1 VLGTLALGLL
11 GVLLALL
18 LLEGF
23 LRLYDPFGQRV
34 WGDQIILPT
43 RYRKVFDNRENPR
56 LDAEVVF
63 SKNSIGFRGPDPP
76 QGFDD
81 RLTLVAVGGS
91 TTECLY
97 LTDGRDWPEVLGG
110 MLAASFPAVWMNN
123 AGLDGHSTYGHILL
137 VRQRITRL
145 RPKVVVFL
153 VGINDLG
160 RTQMRPQDRA
170 LTSGEGVPWTVRLAR
185 HSAIAATALNL
196 RRGWEAQ
203 QVNLPYREIDLRAT
217 PPFLP
222 GKKRREDLLRMHRAH
237 LPGYAGRLEEL
248 ARLCRDAGMEPV
260 FLTQPALYGEAI
272 DDVTGADLAVVE
284 VDREHLLNGRAA
296 WELLELYN
304 DVTRTVGGQ
313 QGVLVVDVAR
323 ALPKSSRLF
332 YDFVHFTNEGA
343 AAVARITFAS
353 LCPFLARRFPQYAT
367 QACAGAAS

>member
-1 VLGTLALGLL
+1 VLGTLALGLV

-23 LRLYDPFGQRV
+23 LRVYDPFGQRV
-34 WGDQIILPT
+34 WGDRIILPT

-56 LDAEVVF
+56 LDPEVVF

-76 QGFDD
+76 KGFDEQ
-81 RLTLVAVGGS
+81 LTLVAVGGS

-97 LTDGRDWPEVLGG
+97 LTDGKDWPQVLGG
-110 MLAASFPAVWMNN
+110 LLASSFSNVWMNN
-123 AGLDGHSTYGHILL
+123 AGLDGHSTYGHLLL

-145 RPKVVVFL
+145 RPRVVLFL

-170 LTSGEGVPWTVRLAR
+170 LTDGEGVPWTVRLAR
-185 HSAIAATALNL
+185 HSAVAATALNL

-203 QVNLPYREIDLRAT
+203 QVNLPYREIDLRET

-222 GKKRREDLLRMHRAH
+222 GKKRRDDLLATHRAH
-237 LPGYAGRLEEL
+237 LPAYAERLEEL
-248 ARLCRDAGMEPV
+248 VRLCREAGMEPV
-260 FLTQPALYGEAI
+260 FLTQPALYGEAF
-272 DDVTGADLAVVE
+272 DDVTGANLAVVE
-284 VDREHLLNGRAA
+284 VDREHLLNGRGA
-296 WELLELYN
+296 WELLEMYN

-343 AAVARITFAS
+343 QGVARIAFAS
-353 LCPFLARRFPQYAT
+353 LCPQLARRFPQFAT
-367 QACAGAAS
+367 QACPGASS